1 MPGAFMNWFIRSLK
15 EAAMCKILMLVF
27 SCALVFGPLQTGV
40 TEAADP
46 SLVAHYKLD
55 EGGGAVAYDSSAN
68 GHDGTLL
75 GQPQWVDGPD
85 DSGLALAF
93 HPTDA
98 CTGIECPRF
107 DPTDGTGQFSF
118 TIWALWDGD
127 ETYHHFFTKS
137 DGWGETTMMFQLELW
152 GGSDSAPHFNRI
164 GISCAPN
171 STPFYEMPKSEW
183 THLAFVYDGANM
195 VVYLNGVDE
204 MGPVP
209 VAIGP
214 AVNARTVIGVA
225 DNDERVWTG
234 ALYDVQIY
242 SRPIAAGEVAR
253 ILEGNVAISSAPQPE
268 NGATDV
274 PRDVTLSWTAGEFAA
289 THDVYFGT
297 VFGDVN
303 EASRADTRGVL
314 LSQSHGQT
322 SFDFEGVLALGQ
334 TYYWRVDEVNAA
346 PDYTIFKGEV
356 WSFTTE
362 PVGYPIANII
372 ATSNGASDEV
382 STPQR
387 TVDGSG
393 INAADE
399 ASIKATDMWLAY
411 PPAEGTLYIQ
421 YDFDR
426 LYKLHEMLVWNYNV
440 QFEPMLGFGLKG
452 VAIEYSENGTD
463 WTALGDFEFAR
474 ATATTTYTANTTVS
488 FGGVAARY
496 VRLNVNS
503 GYGPLGQYGLS
514 EVRFLCIP
522 VQARQPQPTD
532 GAVEVDPEA
541 VLGWRAGRNAVSH
554 EVYLGTDPQ
563 SIGLVG
569 SVDEATFAPA
579 DLAFGSTYYWQIV
592 EVNEA
597 DTVSA
602 WAGAIWTFATREY
615 ALIDG
620 FETYNDD
627 VDAKTTIFDT
637 WLDGWVNNTGSTVG
651 YLNAPFA
658 EQTIV
663 HSGRQSMPLAYDNS
677 ASPFYSEAERTFDDL
692 QDWTVSGADSL
703 RLYFQGAAANSPQTL
718 YVTLEDSAGHSA
730 TVGHGDP
737 DAVLAAEWQEW
748 RLALGEFGGVSLM
761 RIEKM
766 TIGVGNRTS
775 PAAGGTGIVYIDDI
789 AFGRPATE

>member
-1 MPGAFMNWFIRSLK
+1 MR
-15 EAAMCKILMLVF
+15 KILILVF

-40 TEAADP
+40 AEAADP

-68 GHDGTLL
+68 GYDGTLL
-75 GQPQWVDGPD
+75 GQPQWVGGPG
-85 DSGLALAF
+85 DSELALAF
-93 HPTDA
+93 HPTNA

-137 DGWGETTMMFQLELW
+137 DGWGQATMMFQLELW
-152 GGSDSAPHFNRI
+152 GGSESAPHFNRI
-164 GISCAPN
+164 GISYDPD
-171 STPFYEMPKSEW
+171 SVPFYEMPKNEW
-183 THLAFVYDGANM
+183 THLAFVYDGTNM
-195 VVYLNGVDE
+195 VVYLNGIDD
-204 MGPVP
+204 MGPKP
-209 VAIGP
+209 VKIGP

-225 DNDERVWTG
+225 DNDQRVWTG

-242 SRPIAAGEVAR
+242 SRPIAAGEVAK
-253 ILEGNVAISSAPQPE
+253 IMEGNVAISSAPQPE
-268 NGATDV
+268 DGATDV

-297 VFGDVN
+297 VLNDVN
-303 EASRADTRGVL
+303 EAGRPDPRGVL
-314 LSQSHGQT
+314 LSQSQVQT

-362 PVGYPIANII
+362 PVGYPIANVI
-372 ATSNGASDEV
+372 ATSNGVSDEV

-399 ASIKATDMWLAY
+399 GSIKPTDMWLAY

-440 QFEPMLGFGLKG
+440 QFELILGFGLKR
-452 VAIEYSENGTD
+452 VTVEYSENGTD
-463 WTALGDFEFAR
+463 WTTLGDFDFAK
-474 ATATTTYTANTTVS
+474 ATATASYKANTTVS
-488 FGGVAARY
+488 FGGVAAKS

-503 GYGPLGQYGLS
+503 GWGMMGQYGLS

-522 VQARQPQPTD
+522 VQARQPQPGD
-532 GAVEVDPEA
+532 GAVQVDPEA
-541 VLGWRAGRNAVSH
+541 VLSWRAGRNAVSH

-563 SIGLVG
+563 SISLIGT
-569 SVDEATFAPA
+569 VDRATFAPGN
-579 DLAFGSTYYWQIV
+579 LAFGNTYYWQIV

-597 DTVSA
+597 DPVPA
-602 WAGAIWTFATREY
+602 WAGGIWSFSTREY

-658 EQTIV
+658 ERTIV

-677 ASPFYSEAERTFDDL
+677 DSPFYSEAERTFDDL

-703 RLYFQGAAANSPQTL
+703 RLYFRGAAANSPQTL

-730 TVGHGDP
+730 TVGHGDK

-748 RLALGEFGGVSLM
+748 RLALGEFGGVSLT

-775 PAAGGTGIVYIDDI
+775 PAAGGTGVVYIDDI

>member
-1 MPGAFMNWFIRSLK
+1 
-15 EAAMCKILMLVF
+15 
-27 SCALVFGPLQTGV
+27 
-40 TEAADP
+40 
-46 SLVAHYKLD
+46 
-55 EGGGAVAYDSSAN
+55 
-68 GHDGTLL
+68 
-75 GQPQWVDGPD
+75 
-85 DSGLALAF
+85 
-93 HPTDA
+93 
-98 CTGIECPRF
+98 
-107 DPTDGTGQFSF
+107 
-118 TIWALWDGD
+118 
-127 ETYHHFFTKS
+127 
-137 DGWGETTMMFQLELW
+137 
-152 GGSDSAPHFNRI
+152 
-164 GISCAPN
+164 
-171 STPFYEMPKSEW
+171 
-183 THLAFVYDGANM
+183 
-195 VVYLNGVDE
+195 
-204 MGPVP
+204 
-209 VAIGP
+209 
-214 AVNARTVIGVA
+214 
-225 DNDERVWTG
+225 
-234 ALYDVQIY
+234 
-242 SRPIAAGEVAR
+242 
-253 ILEGNVAISSAPQPE
+253 
-268 NGATDV
+268 
-274 PRDVTLSWTAGEFAA
+274 
-289 THDVYFGT
+289 
-297 VFGDVN
+297 
-303 EASRADTRGVL
+303 
-314 LSQSHGQT
+314 
-322 SFDFEGVLALGQ
+322 
-334 TYYWRVDEVNAA
+334 
-346 PDYTIFKGEV
+346 
-356 WSFTTE
+356 
-362 PVGYPIANII
+362 
-372 ATSNGASDEV
+372 
-382 STPQR
+382 
-387 TVDGSG
+387 
-393 INAADE
+393 
-399 ASIKATDMWLAY
+399 
-411 PPAEGTLYIQ
+411 
-421 YDFDR
+421 
-426 LYKLHEMLVWNYNV
+426 
-440 QFEPMLGFGLKG
+440 
-452 VAIEYSENGTD
+452 
-463 WTALGDFEFAR
+463 
-474 ATATTTYTANTTVS
+474 
-488 FGGVAARY
+488 

-748 RLALGEFGGVSLM
+748 RLALGEFGGVSLT